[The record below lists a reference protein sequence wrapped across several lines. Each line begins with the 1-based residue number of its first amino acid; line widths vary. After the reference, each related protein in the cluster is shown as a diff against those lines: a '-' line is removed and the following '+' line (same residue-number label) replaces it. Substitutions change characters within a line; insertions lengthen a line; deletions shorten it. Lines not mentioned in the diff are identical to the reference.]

1 MRAVFRKRSCSFC
14 TGDEPK
20 SRFDRDLGDH
30 AQSRNMPTGNLGDG
44 TGDEPTSRLEG
55 DLGGRERPAAQEVEI
70 RQEIA
75 DNMLRKRGQR
85 QKHEQEKDRRIPT
98 TRYEPDYREG
108 LTRQQVQEHRMHGWT
123 NVPVDPPSRTTKEIV
138 KENVFTY
145 FNLIFVVLGVLLCL
159 VGSFR
164 NLTFLPVVV
173 LNTLIGIVQE
183 VRAKNVLEKMSML
196 NAPHARVVRDGE
208 VSRVDSEEL
217 VLDDIVIFGAGNQI
231 CADAVV
237 AAGEVQVNESLLT
250 GESDEITKRK
260 GDHLMS
266 GSFVVSGKCH
276 ARLEKVGRDSYISR
290 LTMEAKAADVQEQSE
305 MIRSL
310 DRLVKWVG
318 IVIIPIGLILFSQS
332 FFFNHDGFRQSVTAM
347 VAAVIGMIPEGLYLL
362 ASVALAVSARRLA
375 GQKVLLHNMKSIET
389 LARVNVLCVD
399 KTGTITENTMT
410 VDRVEPT
417 LEYREKE
424 EEYPPLEKMLG
435 DFAAAMSEDNI
446 TMAALK
452 EEFRENTGKKPVSL
466 TSFSSAVKY
475 SSVTY
480 KDGAYVLG
488 APEMV
493 LRDDYVLYE
502 AEISR
507 FTGKGYRVL
516 VFGKYAGEIDGKA
529 LTQKVTPLGYVMLS
543 NPVREN
549 ARETF
554 QYFAEEGV
562 DIKVISGDNPVTVS
576 ETAAKAGIAGAE
588 KYVDASSLKTEKET
602 AEALRSCTVFGR
614 VTPDQKRM
622 FVRILKEQGNTVA
635 MTGDGVNDILALKDA
650 DCSIAMA
657 SGSEAAA
664 QAAQVVL
671 LESDFSRMPS
681 VVLEGRRVVNN
692 IQRSASLFLV
702 KNIFSLLLSIFS
714 AVFMLTY
721 PLEPSQIS
729 LISMFTI
736 GVPAFFLALEPNK
749 NRIQGHFLPNV
760 FLKALPGGVTDVLV
774 VGALVI
780 FGKTFEVGGTDIS
793 TAATILL
800 ALVGFMVLYKISQP
814 MNVIRSAVLAG
825 CGCALI
831 LSGIYLGDLFAISS
845 MSTKCIMLF
854 VLFSIASEPV
864 FRYLSF
870 LTEKAGWLGRK
881 FIAWRRKENRRK

>member
-1 MRAVFRKRSCSFC
+1 MRRRKRQY
-14 TGDEPK
+14 
-20 SRFDRDLGDH
+20 
-30 AQSRNMPTGNLGDG
+30 A
-44 TGDEPTSRLEG
+44 
-55 DLGGRERPAAQEVEI
+55 RETEEI
-70 RQEIA
+70 
-75 DNMLRKRGQR
+75 
-85 QKHEQEKDRRIPT
+85 QKERIPT
-98 TRYEPDYREG
+98 TRYDPDYREG
-108 LTRQQVQEHRMHGWT
+108 LTENQVQEHRLHGWT
-123 NVPVDPPSRTTKEIV
+123 NVAVDPPAKTTKEIIH
-138 KENVFTY
+138 ENVFTY
-145 FNLIFVVLGVLLCL
+145 FNLIFVVLGILLCL

-164 NLTFLPVVV
+164 NLTFLPVVI

-196 NAPHARVVRDGE
+196 NAPHARVVRDGKISQ
-208 VSRVDSEEL
+208 VNSEDL
-217 VLDDIVIFGAGNQI
+217 VIDDIVIFSAGNQI

-266 GSFVVSGKCH
+266 GSFVVSGQCH
-276 ARLEKVGRDSYISR
+276 ARLDKVGADSYISR
-290 LTMEAKAADVQEQSE
+290 LTIEAKAMDDQEQSE

-310 DRLVKWVG
+310 NKLVKWVG
-318 IVIIPIGLILFSQS
+318 IIIIPIGLVLFSQS
-332 FFFNHDGFRQSVTAM
+332 FFFNDEGFRQSVTSM

-362 ASVALAVSARRLA
+362 ASVALAVSAMRLA
-375 GQKVLLHNMKSIET
+375 GQKVLLHDMKSIET

-410 VDRVEPT
+410 VNKAEPT
-417 LEYREKE
+417 LDYREKE
-424 EEYPPLEKMLG
+424 EEYPPLEKMIG

-452 EEFRENTGKKPVSL
+452 EYFRENTGKKPVSK

-502 AEISR
+502 AEIEQY
-507 FTGKGYRVL
+507 TKKGYRVL
-516 VFGKYAGEIDGKA
+516 VFGKYEGEIDGKA
-529 LTQKVTPLGYVMLS
+529 LKEKVIPLGYIMLS
-543 NPVREN
+543 NPIREN
-549 ARETF
+549 APETF
-554 QYFAEEGV
+554 QYFAQQGV
-562 DIKVISGDNPVTVS
+562 DIKVISGDNPMTVS
-576 ETAAKAGIAGAE
+576 EVAQQAGIKGAE
-588 KYVDASSLKTEKET
+588 NYVDAASLKTDHEVEEAMEKY
-602 AEALRSCTVFGR
+602 TVFGR
-614 VTPDQKRM
+614 VTPNQKRQ
-622 FVRILKEQGNTVA
+622 FVQVLKEQGNTVA

-657 SGSEAAA
+657 SGSEAAS

-671 LESDFSRMPS
+671 LESDFSKMPS

-702 KNIFSLLLSIFS
+702 KNIFSLLLSLFS
-714 AVFMLTY
+714 AVFMITY
-721 PLEPSQIS
+721 PLEPSQVS

-749 NRIQGHFLPNV
+749 SRIEGHFLSNV
-760 FLKALPGGVTDVLV
+760 FLKALPGGLTDVLI

-780 FGKTFEVGGTDIS
+780 FGQTFEVGSRDIS

-800 ALVGFMVLYKISQP
+800 AIVGFMVLYKISQP
-814 MNVIRSAVLAG
+814 MNPVRMIVLIG
-825 CGCALI
+825 CGIALI
-831 LSGIYLGDLFAISS
+831 FSSIYLDDLFAMSG

-854 VLFSIASEPV
+854 IVFSIAAEPV

-870 LTEKAGWLGRK
+870 VVEELGKLGKKLIGKKSSEKNG
-881 FIAWRRKENRRK
+881 